1 MRVIILGHGWYGSMI
16 AILCI
21 LNNIDFII
29 LDKNKDI
36 FSGSSSKNQN
46 RLHLGYHY
54 PRSYDTIN
62 ECKEGYSK
70 FEYIFNTNC
79 SNINKNIYGID
90 NNSSLCDFDYFK
102 KVFDINNKDIINNDN
117 PNLFFNINNNN
128 IEKMFLCKEKLI
140 NHNSIKNIFHN
151 LLSKY
156 VQILDISKLQFLDNK
171 IIYDNVIY
179 DYFFNCTYG
188 QSNIGFEK
196 LNLNC
201 FYELCITFL
210 YESKINIDSSLTIMD
225 GNFVS
230 LYPYESN
237 NKQLFTLTHVKH
249 TPIIK
254 SKNINDILITES
266 KIVNNKIN
274 IIPQLKTIFEQDIKK
289 YINNFDDLFSYNSY
303 YLSKK
308 CKFNNNT
315 DDRSLKY
322 CRNNNKFI
330 FIGGKITGVFS
341 MIDILNTE
349 LPDIFKIVDLNSIK
363 NVINK

>member
-1 MRVIILGHGWYGSMI
+1 MRVIILGHGWYGCMV

-21 LNNIDFII
+21 INNIEFII
-29 LDKNKDI
+29 LDKNKEI

-54 PRSYDTIN
+54 PRSLDTIN
-62 ECKEGYSK
+62 ECKDGYAK
-70 FEYIFNTNC
+70 FNYIFDNNC

-90 NNSSLCDFDYFK
+90 NNSICDYNYFK
-102 KVFDINNKDIINNDN
+102 KVFDINNQNVINKE
-117 PNLFFNINNNN
+117 NLLFDINNNN

-140 NHNSIKNIFHN
+140 NHNSIKKKFHK
-151 LLSKY
+151 LLANY
-156 VQILDISKLQFLDNK
+156 VKIIDISKLQFLDNK
-171 IIYDNVIY
+171 IIYDNIIY

-188 QSNIGFEK
+188 QSNIGFEN
-196 LNLNC
+196 LNLDC

-210 YESKINIDSSLTIMD
+210 YESKINIDTSLTIMD

-237 NKQLFTLTHVKH
+237 NDKKLFTLTHVKH

-254 SKNINDILITES
+254 SKNINDILLTEY
-266 KIVNNKIN
+266 KIINNKIN
-274 IIPQLKTIFEQDIKK
+274 IINDLKTIFEKDIKK
-289 YINNFDDLFSYNSY
+289 YINNFDDIFSYNSY

-308 CKFNNNT
+308 CKFNSKT

-322 CRNNNKFI
+322 SKNINKFI
-330 FIGGKITGVFS
+330 FIGGKITGIFS
-341 MIDILNTE
+341 MIDILHNE
-349 LPDIFKIVDLNSIK
+349 LPNIFKIIDLNSIK